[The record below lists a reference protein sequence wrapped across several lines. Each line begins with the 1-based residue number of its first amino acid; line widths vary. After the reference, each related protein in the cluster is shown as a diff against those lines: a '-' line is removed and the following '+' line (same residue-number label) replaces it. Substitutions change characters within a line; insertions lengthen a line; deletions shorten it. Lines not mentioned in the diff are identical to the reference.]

1 MARKVEVDGN
11 DYYVIRET
19 DIIGNKV
26 RARVVK
32 NKVAPPFKK
41 AELEILYKSGI
52 SKEGGII
59 DLGVELDIL
68 TKNGSFYSFGEKK
81 IGQGREA
88 VRKFLV
94 ENETIRDSIE
104 KDIIKSFNISE

>member
-1 MARKVEVDGN
+1 M
-11 DYYVIRET
+11 
-19 DIIGNKV
+19 
-26 RARVVK
+26 VK

-41 AELEILYKSGI
+41 AELEILYNSGI

-59 DLGVELDIL
+59 DLGVELGIL
-68 TKNGSFYSFGEKK
+68 TKSGSFYSFGEKK

-94 ENETIRDSIE
+94 ENDNIRDSIE